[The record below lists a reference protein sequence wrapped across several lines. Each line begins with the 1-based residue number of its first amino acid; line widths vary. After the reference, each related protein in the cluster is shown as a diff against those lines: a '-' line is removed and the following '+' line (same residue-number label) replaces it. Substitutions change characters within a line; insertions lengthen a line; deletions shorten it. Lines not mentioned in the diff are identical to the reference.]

1 MSMLQPD
8 QFVPISHS
16 STDAGYNTHF
26 VFGDHTVSV
35 SYGGFCYGK
44 GFRIRPNGQP
54 DGSFEVCVWNNK
66 TDETVLAAD
75 GHDVRGW
82 LTLAEVNDL
91 LLHYHSCAHTIE
103 V

>member
-8 QFVPISHS
+8 QFAPISHS
-16 STDAGYNTHF
+16 SEDAGYNTHF
-26 VFGDHTVSV
+26 VLGDHTVSV

-44 GFRIRPNGQP
+44 GFFIRPNGQT

-66 TDETVLAAD
+66 TDETVLADD

-82 LTLAEVNDL
+82 LTLEQVNDI
-91 LLHYHSCAHTIE
+91 LLHYHADAHTIE